1 MAITDLSLV
10 KAHLRVD
17 TGTDED
23 ALLAQYL
30 SAAED
35 AAIQYLNRSVYKAQ
49 SEVDAATENG
59 EDRPMLVNSSFTAA
73 VLYMVAEMYAKREDG
88 AGDKPHL
95 TRESIRFLD
104 PYRIGWGV

>member
-1 MAITDLSLV
+1 MSITDLSLV
-10 KAHLRVD
+10 KSHLRVD
-17 TGTDED
+17 SGTDED
-23 ALLAQYL
+23 TLLSAYL
-30 SAAED
+30 DAAED
-35 AAIQYLNRSVYKAQ
+35 AAIQYLNRNVYATEN
-49 SEVDAATENG
+49 EVDAAIENG
-59 EDRPMLVNSSFTAA
+59 EDRPLLANAAFTAA